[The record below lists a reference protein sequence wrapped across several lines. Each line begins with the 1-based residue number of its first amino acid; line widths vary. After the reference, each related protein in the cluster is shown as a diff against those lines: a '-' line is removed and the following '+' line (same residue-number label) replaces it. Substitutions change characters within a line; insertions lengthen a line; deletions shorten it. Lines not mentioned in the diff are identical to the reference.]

1 MPNSLK
7 NLVLTV
13 NEERIDLNELK
24 NLKNL
29 EYLQLIYYSP
39 EIQPIEISSQLQQF
53 RIRTT
58 LKKLTLSSWKLPD
71 FVQVLDISGEIEL
84 IKDLYKFPSQLQ
96 DLILSHNNLRDL
108 PTFPPTLKNLNLSTN
123 KLGALTKLP
132 VFPSSLEKLNIADDE
147 ISDETLATSDLS
159 HCTKLKSLDFSNNS
173 DVNHLL
179 LECFPSS
186 IKHLNVRDIP
196 LQSISGSFEDLPN
209 LELIE
214 LDSEVISVHVMGQ
227 IPRDK
232 YKLPWD

>member
-1 MPNSLK
+1 MDEFVIREKLNHEIFDLTIKNGFSAIIRTVIMAPDSGELLPCLQQMSFWNLPNSLK

-108 PTFPPTLKNLNLSTN
+108 PTFPPTLKNLNLIFQLIN
-123 KLGALTKLP
+123 WVL
-132 VFPSSLEKLNIADDE
+132 
-147 ISDETLATSDLS
+147 
-159 HCTKLKSLDFSNNS
+159 
-173 DVNHLL
+173 
-179 LECFPSS
+179 
-186 IKHLNVRDIP
+186 
-196 LQSISGSFEDLPN
+196 LQSFLFFLLPLKN
-209 LELIE
+209 WILLT
-214 LDSEVISVHVMGQ
+214 M
-227 IPRDK
+227 K
-232 YKLPWD
+232 